1 MTKFDLKTFQIKHK
15 VCLTLDLS
23 FLIFECFCCFKSNV
37 SKMIDACILVIQGL
51 EWIYLNIQ
59 TSSTIEQIFPN
70 CN

>member
-51 EWIYLNIQ
+51 E
-59 TSSTIEQIFPN
+59 
-70 CN
+70 